1 MPHLHLM
8 ASFPEHLGMRV
19 PERQI
24 ILNRE
29 MTKVA
34 TMQIETVRSAKLQL
48 DHYHQNAT
56 VQVLHELFI
65 GLMSKITY
73 ALPAFAGHLT
83 ADDRN

>member
-1 MPHLHLM
+1 MPHVHLM
-8 ASFPEHLGMRV
+8 ASFREHLGMRV

-34 TMQIETVRSAKLQL
+34 MMQIDTVRRAKLQL

-56 VQVLHELFI
+56 VHELFI
-65 GLMSKITY
+65 GLIMSKITY